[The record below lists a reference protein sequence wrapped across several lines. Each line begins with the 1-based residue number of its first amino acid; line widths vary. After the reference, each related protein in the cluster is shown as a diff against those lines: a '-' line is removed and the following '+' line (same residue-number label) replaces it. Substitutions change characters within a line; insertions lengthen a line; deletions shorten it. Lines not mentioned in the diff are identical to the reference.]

1 MKLDREIL
9 YVSMEFQR
17 VRNLNVTVNVMMAG
31 LVRTAMRRLL
41 AKPALEDYLVRTT
54 DISRE
59 LHQIVPVLVKLDS
72 RVPIANLLSKTLANK
87 TKKST
92 PTNVF
97 LVTQATHVMLEMIQ
111 KEMTQLVETRPAHGC
126 KEIPEKT
133 TS

>member
-1 MKLDREIL
+1 VKLDREIL
-9 YVSMEFQR
+9 YVSMEFHR

-31 LVRTAMRRLL
+31 LVRTAMMRLL